1 MLQKIEGLVLRTT
14 DYGESNKIVV
24 IFTRENG
31 KIGAMAR
38 GAKKPNSRLASVSQ
52 PLTYGHFL
60 VMLGSGLGSL
70 QQGEIIHPLKSLK
83 QDIFLTAYASYLV
96 ELTDKATEERK
107 RNPYLFELLIQTLTY
122 MDEGLDPQV
131 LTNIYEMKLL
141 HSFGLYPILD
151 GCAICKETEG
161 TFAFSIK
168 EGGFICHRCIH
179 NDPHHLKISP
189 SVARLLRLFYYIDIH
204 RLGSINVKD
213 ETKREIKKVIDA
225 YYEEYSGLQL
235 KTKKFLTQ
243 LEKLHF
249 PQND

>member
-141 HSFGLYPILD
+141 NSFGLYPILD

>member
-122 MDEGLDPQV
+122 MDDGLDPQV

-141 HSFGLYPILD
+141 NSFGLYPILD

-189 SVARLLRLFYYIDIH
+189 AVARLLRLFYYIDIH

>member
-141 HSFGLYPILD
+141 NSFGLYPILD

-189 SVARLLRLFYYIDIH
+189 AVARLLRLFYHIDIH

>member
-122 MDEGLDPQV
+122 MDDGLDPQV

-141 HSFGLYPILD
+141 NSFGLYPILD

>member
-70 QQGEIIHPLKSLK
+70 QQGEIIHPLKSIK

-122 MDEGLDPQV
+122 MDDGLDPQV

-141 HSFGLYPILD
+141 NSFGLYPILD